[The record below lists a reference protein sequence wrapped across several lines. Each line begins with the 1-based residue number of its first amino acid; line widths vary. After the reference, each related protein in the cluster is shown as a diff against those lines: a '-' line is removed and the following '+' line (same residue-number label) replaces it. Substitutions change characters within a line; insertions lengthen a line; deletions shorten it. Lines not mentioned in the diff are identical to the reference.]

1 MKLDLTNLLNEEKL
15 KMNFRKYSFLK
26 TSEWCVM
33 RQHVKERKL
42 FPYL

>member
-1 MKLDLTNLLNEEKL
+1 MS
-15 KMNFRKYSFLK
+15 FRKYSFLE
-26 TSEWCVM
+26 TIERCVM